1 MRSKK
6 RINLGLL
13 LLILLAVAATG
24 YSIWQDQV
32 RAGRVEAGI
41 AHMRRIQEEE
51 TKALI
56 FPEDA
61 ILDQQISEEEMAEQQ
76 ASLRTVLE
84 KLYPSDSERQ
94 SERYESVDHVLQK
107 QATHNVFLRQLSVD
121 WEIEPKLTYEGH
133 LLKMEVENAYV
144 TADIY
149 NAGTVDNHSNY
160 SLGTPVS
167 YLFSLPD
174 MTLVDQTK
182 PLAGRFLD
190 IFLPGGQDS
199 DESET
204 PWNESF

>member
-13 LLILLAVAATG
+13 MLILLAVAATG
-24 YSIWQDQV
+24 YSIWQDRV
-32 RAGRVEAGI
+32 RAGRVESGI

-61 ILDQQISEEEMAEQQ
+61 ILDQQISEEEMAKQQ
-76 ASLRTVLE
+76 ASLRIALE
-84 KLYPSDSERQ
+84 KLYPSDRERQ
-94 SERYESVDHVLQK
+94 TERYESLNLVLQR
-107 QATHNVFLRQLSVD
+107 QATHHVFLRQLSVD
-121 WEIEPKLTYEGH
+121 WEIDPKLTYEGQ
-133 LLKMEVENAYV
+133 LMKMEVENILV
-144 TADIY
+144 TADTY
-149 NAGTVDNHSNY
+149 NAGTVENHSNF
-160 SLGTPVS
+160 SIDSPLS

-174 MTLVDQTK
+174 ITLVDQTK

-199 DESET
+199 EESET